1 MRFETS
7 DNLPKYFKT
16 IQKLKPL
23 QVEEEKELVIA
34 IQAGSQIALEKLISA
49 NLKFVVKL
57 ANRHIGQGVPIDDLI
72 QEGNLGLLDAAVNF
86 KPREGQRFI
95 NYAQLWIRKR
105 LNEAVAK
112 TGRIVRL
119 PHNQEYDLYKSK
131 MKGDDPAHEAPRRVA
146 IDAPIGDEGGNTI
159 GDIVLKSKAD
169 VDTAIDLDGVKWI
182 VTRQLARLKERDRL
196 IVMDYFG
203 IDRDF
208 EMPTEIIADRY
219 QMTSVRVCQIVKA
232 SIQKMKLDLI

>member
-16 IQKLKPL
+16 IQNNQPLKI
-23 QVEEEKELVIA
+23 EEEKELVIA
-34 IQAGSQIALEKLISA
+34 IQAGSQIALSRLVSA

-86 KPREGQRFI
+86 KPRDGQRFI

-105 LNEAVAK
+105 LNETVAK

-119 PHNQEYDLYKSK
+119 PHNQEYDLYKAK
-131 MKGDDPAHEAPRRVA
+131 VKGTDPSHEAPRRVQ

-159 GDIVLKSKAD
+159 GDIVLRTRAD
-169 VDTAIDLDGVKWI
+169 VDQTIDLDGVKFV
-182 VTRQLARLKERDRL
+182 VTKALAKLKDRDRS

-232 SIQKMKLDLI
+232 SIQKMKLELI

>member
-1 MRFETS
+1 MKFETS

-16 IQKLKPL
+16 IQKNRPL
-23 QVEEEKELVIA
+23 LIEEEKELVVA
-34 IQAGSQIALEKLISA
+34 IQAGSAIALEKLISA

-86 KPREGQRFI
+86 NPREGQRFI

-119 PHNQEYDLYKSK
+119 PHNQEYDLYKAK
-131 MKGDDPAHEAPRRVA
+131 VKGADSVHEVPRRVQ

-159 GDIVLKSKAD
+159 GDIVLKTRAE
-169 VDTAIDLDGVKWI
+169 VDRTVDLDGVKFV
-182 VTRQLARLKERDRL
+182 VTKALARLKDRDRS

-203 IDRDF
+203 IDREF
-208 EMPTEIIADRY
+208 EMPTEVIADRY

>member
-16 IQKLKPL
+16 IQKSKPL
-23 QVEEEKELVIA
+23 KIEEEKELVIA
-34 IQAGSQIALEKLISA
+34 IQAGSQIALEKLVSA

-86 KPREGQRFI
+86 KPRDGQRFI

-105 LNEAVAK
+105 LNESVAK

-131 MKGDDPAHEAPRRVA
+131 MKGTDPSHEAPRRVA

-159 GDIVLKSKAD
+159 GDIILKTKAD
-169 VDTAIDLDGVKWI
+169 VDTTIDLDGVKWV
-182 VTRQLARLKERDRL
+182 VTKALARLKERDRL

-203 IDRDF
+203 IDREF

-232 SIQKMKLDLI
+232 SIQKMKLELI